1 MQDNHIDG
9 EATNL
14 WTERRAVEA
23 KGGPDEEGGRGVMH
37 EGTPVTRRHA
47 GVFWVYFVS
56 VWCVCACCRASVQ
69 PRKPARQPGVGTLL
83 LLADAAPVESS
94 VR

>member
-1 MQDNHIDG
+1 MPFKSGDVCRPVDRREASTFHRKQRDENLTMQDNHIDG

-37 EGTPVTRRHA
+37 EGTPSPV
-47 GVFWVYFVS
+47 VM
-56 VWCVCACCRASVQ
+56 
-69 PRKPARQPGVGTLL
+69 
-83 LLADAAPVESS
+83 LAFSGCIL
-94 VR
+94 